1 MDISFALFLLPGLVI
16 GLTVHEAAHAI
27 SAKWLGDSTAEKMGR
42 VSLNPMRHLSPM
54 GAIAFFIIHI
64 GWGKP
69 VIVNLYNFK
78 KPKFYYLLT
87 SLAGPASNL
96 ILSAVAL
103 GLLYALQFAIHTWIS
118 EPGYIADLVI
128 KCIMG
133 FLESIFVINA
143 MLAVFNLLPIPPLD
157 GSKIWPCLIPG
168 MRPLTSGKWSMIWV
182 VVLLAA
188 LYSGTI
194 SKVISPVMKGVASL
208 VPTAKV
214 ANQSRPEDY
223 PAILIYPE
231 DAYKVKYSI
240 TQEDGEKSYDLD
252 FRVEGVF
259 PADNMMSFFTD
270 HFTSQG
276 WIRYNDL
283 LEPNQVTPT
292 EWKIGEDEYSPYRL
306 WAEYWQGPKGQI
318 MSLDMGVRFDEEAPD
333 KLAEI
338 AVRMCVYC
346 DESPADS
353 LLAAS
358 EKIENEIRPTDF
370 PRVLVYPEDAWDAKY
385 FKRLVDGKKSYD
397 LRFVAQEVYPAI
409 NLRSFLTENLTLQ
422 GWVQLQYDPAEP
434 ERPVQTEWSVQKD
447 KYSYFHSWNE
457 HWRGPDGQTFSL
469 ALVARFEEDLPYKP
483 VSISVWICVY
493 CSKLPTDSPL
503 AATVRR

>member
-1 MDISFALFLLPGLVI
+1 MDWMFLLFLLPGLVI
-16 GLTVHEAAHAI
+16 GITVHEAAHAI

-69 VIVNLYNFK
+69 VLVNLYNFK

-96 ILSAVAL
+96 ILSAVTL

-118 EPGYIADLVI
+118 EPGYIANLVI

-194 SKVISPVMKGVASL
+194 SKVISPVMRGVASL

-214 ANQSRPEDY
+214 ANQSRPKDY
-223 PAILIYPE
+223 PAILIYPK
-231 DAYKVKYSI
+231 DANRAKYFKRLK
-240 TQEDGEKSYDLD
+240 DGNNSYDLK
-252 FRVEGVF
+252 FNVSQAY
-259 PADNMMSFFTD
+259 PAEDLMSFMETNFVA
-270 HFTSQG
+270 QG
-276 WIRYNDL
+276 WSKRQFDL
-283 LEPNQVTPT
+283 MKPQESQW
-292 EWKIGEDEYSPYRL
+292 EIGEDEYSTYHHMN
-306 WAEYWQGPKGQI
+306 EYWQGPQGQKL
-318 MSLDMGVRFDEEAPD
+318 SLVVSARFPEESPEE
-333 KLAEI
+333 L
-338 AVRMCVYC
+338 VSVSVWMCVYF
-346 DESPADS
+346 DESPTDS
-353 LLAAS
+353 PLAAS
-358 EKIENEIRPTDF
+358 EKVENEVRPTGF

-397 LRFVAQEVYPAI
+397 LRFVAKEVYPAI

-434 ERPVQTEWSVQKD
+434 ELPVQTEWSIQKD
-447 KYSYFHSWNE
+447 KYSDFRSWNE
-457 HWRGPDGQTFSL
+457 HWQGPDGQMLSL
-469 ALVARFEEDLPYKP
+469 ALAARFEEDLPYKP
-483 VSISVWICVY
+483 VRISVWMCVY
-493 CSKLPTDSPL
+493 YSKSATDSPL
-503 AATVRR
+503 AAAIRR